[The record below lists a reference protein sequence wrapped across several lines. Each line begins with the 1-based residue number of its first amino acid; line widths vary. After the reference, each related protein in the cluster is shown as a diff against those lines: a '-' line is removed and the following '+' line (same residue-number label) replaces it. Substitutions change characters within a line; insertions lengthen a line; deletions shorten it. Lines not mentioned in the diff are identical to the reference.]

1 MFGLNRLSIQS
12 KMILLLLA
20 VALSSL
26 ATMAWIGFQS
36 GKSALER
43 AVENQLRG
51 IQVAKTSALTT
62 KLESLRDQ
70 VISMSDSRMVI
81 EGMKAFDQAFEQIP
95 AESANRDVDEGLR
108 MFYANSFIPD
118 LRKNIDADPVIE
130 QYLPNNSSARYLQ
143 YHYVAA
149 NPHNYDSKHFLESA
163 PTDTSGYRNVHEQ
176 FHPLFSR
183 AVKIFG
189 YEDLML
195 IDARTLDIVYSYAKT
210 TEFATNLED
219 GPYSN
224 TKLARKAKELQFSQ
238 DRDNYKVVDFESYRP
253 SLGKPMAFVMSPIF
267 DGPAMIG
274 ILVLQFPVDSF
285 NQLMTGGGKWKEEG
299 LGETG
304 ECYLVGPDLTMRS
317 RGRFMMEDPEKYV
330 GVLRQSSLSPKIVEQ
345 IQRQGNT
352 LGVLPVQTS
361 SAQLALQGKSGIQE
375 ITDIRGERVISAYG
389 PIELNSLRW
398 GLLAEIDADEAQ
410 APIRE
415 FGRNVLLTACGMAL
429 LSSLLALVFSNWLI
443 RPLRLLADAAQ
454 RIGNGETGVQVAVNS
469 GDEFGVLGNVFNG
482 MSKSIQSQTDQLEQQ
497 VRENEE
503 LLESILPAS
512 AIAQRRE
519 GDERASQKFTDV
531 SVLFAELIGLEQ
543 FSAEAGESKALE
555 VLGDLIARLDEAADK
570 YGIEKVKTIGGAYL
584 AVCGLSVSR
593 PDHAKRMTQF
603 ALEAVR
609 IVAHSHRESKAEL
622 NVAIGINSGPVVGG
636 VVGKRKFL
644 YDLWGDTVT
653 IAKRL
658 VLGSST
664 SAIRVTQSVHERI
677 GDQFQLQGPQHL
689 GPSQNDVEGRAPI
702 EVWQVLS

>member
-51 IQVAKTSALTT
+51 IQVAKTSALKT

-95 AESANRDVDEGLR
+95 AESASRDVDEGLR

-130 QYLPNNSSARYLQ
+130 QYLPSNSSARYLQ

-163 PTDTSGYRNVHEQ
+163 PTDTSGYRKVHEQ

-210 TEFATNLED
+210 SEFATNLED

-317 RGRFMMEDPEKYV
+317 RNRFMMEAPEKYV
-330 GVLRQSSLSPKIVEQ
+330 GILRQSSLSPKIVEQ

-415 FGRNVLLTACGMAL
+415 FGRKVLLTACGMAL

-443 RPLRLLADAAQ
+443 RPLKLLADAAQ

-531 SVLFAELIGLEQ
+531 SVIFAELIGLEQ

-570 YGIEKVKTIGGAYL
+570 YGIEKSGSFSTIFGGIL
-584 AVCGLSVSR
+584 
-593 PDHAKRMTQF
+593 
-603 ALEAVR
+603 
-609 IVAHSHRESKAEL
+609 
-622 NVAIGINSGPVVGG
+622 
-636 VVGKRKFL
+636 
-644 YDLWGDTVT
+644 
-653 IAKRL
+653 
-658 VLGSST
+658 
-664 SAIRVTQSVHERI
+664 
-677 GDQFQLQGPQHL
+677 
-689 GPSQNDVEGRAPI
+689 
-702 EVWQVLS
+702 